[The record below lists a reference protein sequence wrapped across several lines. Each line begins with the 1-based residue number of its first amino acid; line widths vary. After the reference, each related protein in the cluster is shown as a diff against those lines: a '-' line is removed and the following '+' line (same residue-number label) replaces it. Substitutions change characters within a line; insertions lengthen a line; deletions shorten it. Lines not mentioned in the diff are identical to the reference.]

1 MANLTNEMLDAVNAY
16 IEVCKK
22 DYFKWT
28 SRCAKVNGEE
38 ILSDV
43 RKQMLNEYND
53 GITFKAGS
61 KYIKIMT
68 HKSVHGF
75 IVNTTKDAKF
85 KQGDILKAAGY
96 NAPARNFAR
105 GNALDGVFNNMQWTG
120 A

>member
-1 MANLTNEMLDAVNAY
+1 MANLTPEMLDAVNTY
-16 IEVCKK
+16 MEVCKK
-22 DYFKWT
+22 DYFEWT
-28 SRCAKVNGEE
+28 SRCAKANDRH
-38 ILSDV
+38 LNDLN
-43 RKQMLNEYND
+43 KQMINEYND

-61 KYIKIMT
+61 KYIKIIT
-68 HKSVHGF
+68 DRSVHGF